1 MFVNRPHTGLS
12 ESAVF
17 PTPWCAPLT
26 PALPCCVKMGSMAR
40 QAAGRFRRRLLR
52 IGSVLKKRGGV
63 AAAVSGAATAA
74 ALLAFVAPLGRAAG
88 QQEEPGGTENPRHL
102 VALADELV
110 RVDRLPEAE
119 DALRRALLEM
129 PDAIPIA
136 VNRASL
142 LFRLSR
148 YAEAE
153 VVLRGVLDRSPDHPF
168 AHYLLGAIALRAGE
182 PGGADADAAA
192 RHAEAAL
199 AGFPDD
205 YAAGL
210 SRRAEALYLLGE
222 ARLALGDQTAGEA
235 AIRASLDIAAFQPGP
250 RYLLGRHLIR
260 AGRVVEGTQ
269 ELEVFAK
276 AKAASEAV
284 TLAVSLFHDGNRPR
298 IAEASLRRALILW
311 PDHPPALHALAE
323 LLASTGRNAEAEA
336 IRGRLSRTR

>member
-1 MFVNRPHTGLS
+1 
-12 ESAVF
+12 
-17 PTPWCAPLT
+17 
-26 PALPCCVKMGSMAR
+26 MGSMAR
-40 QAAGRFRRRLLR
+40 NATARIRRRLPLR
-52 IGSVLKKRGGV
+52 ADSAQRERGRL
-63 AAAVSGAATAA
+63 AAAVSGAVTASVF
-74 ALLAFVAPLGRAAG
+74 LAFGASLGRASG
-88 QQEEPGGTENPRHL
+88 QQAAGATENPRHL

-110 RVDRLPEAE
+110 RADRLPEAE

-129 PDAIPIA
+129 PGAIPIA

-153 VVLRGVLDRSPDHPF
+153 VVLRGVLDRSPDHPL

-182 PGGADADAAA
+182 PGGADAAA

-222 ARLALGDQTAGEA
+222 ARLALGDQAAGQA

-250 RYLLGRHLIR
+250 RYLLGRHLIL

-284 TLAVSLFHDGNRPR
+284 TLAVSLFHDGNQPR

-336 IRGRLSRTR
+336 IRGRLRRTR

>member
-1 MFVNRPHTGLS
+1 
-12 ESAVF
+12 
-17 PTPWCAPLT
+17 
-26 PALPCCVKMGSMAR
+26 MGSMAR
-40 QAAGRFRRRLLR
+40 NATARIRRRLPLR
-52 IGSVLKKRGGV
+52 ADSAQRERGRL
-63 AAAVSGAATAA
+63 AAAVAGAVTASVF
-74 ALLAFVAPLGRAAG
+74 LAFGASFGRASG
-88 QQEEPGGTENPRHL
+88 QQAAKATENTRHL

-110 RVDRLPEAE
+110 RADRLPEAE

-129 PDAIPIA
+129 PGAIPIA

-153 VVLRGVLDRSPDHPF
+153 VVLRGVLDRSPDQPL

-182 PGGADADAAA
+182 PGGAAAAAAA

-205 YAAGL
+205 YAPGL

-284 TLAVSLFHDGNRPR
+284 ALAVSLFHDGNQPR

-323 LLASTGRNAEAEA
+323 LLASTGRKAEAEA
-336 IRGRLSRTR
+336 IRGRLRRTR

>member
-1 MFVNRPHTGLS
+1 M
-12 ESAVF
+12 
-17 PTPWCAPLT
+17 
-26 PALPCCVKMGSMAR
+26 
-40 QAAGRFRRRLLR
+40 
-52 IGSVLKKRGGV
+52 
-63 AAAVSGAATAA
+63 AAAVSGAATATV
-74 ALLAFVAPLGRAAG
+74 LLAFGASLGRASG
-88 QQEEPGGTENPRHL
+88 QQADGATENPRHL

-110 RVDRLPEAE
+110 RADRLPEAE

-153 VVLRGVLDRSPDHPF
+153 RVLRSVLDRSPDHPV
-168 AHYLLGAIALRAGE
+168 ARYLLGAIALRAGG

-199 AGFPDD
+199 VGFSGD

-222 ARLALGDQTAGEA
+222 ARLALGDQVAGEA
-235 AIRASLDIAAFQPGP
+235 ALRASLDIAPFQPGP

-260 AGRVVEGTQ
+260 AGRLVDGRQ
-269 ELEVFAK
+269 ELRIFAK

-284 TLAVSLFHDGNRPR
+284 ALALSLFHDGSQPG
-298 IAEASLRRALILW
+298 IAEASLRHALTLW
-311 PDHPPALHALAE
+311 PDHPPALQALSE
-323 LLASTGRNAEAEA
+323 LLASTGRNTEAEA
-336 IRGRLSRTR
+336 VRDRLSHKTRRAR